1 MSKTALITGITGQDG
16 SYLAQLLLGK
26 GYRVVGGFRR
36 SSMVNVSRLDA
47 LGITRQVELVPFD
60 LTDHGNMRRV
70 VERVKPTEVYNLA
83 AQSFVAVSFDQPITT
98 GDITGVSTVRL
109 LEVLREIGGGIR
121 FYQASSSEMFG
132 KVQETPQSERTPFY
146 PRSPYA
152 VAKLYAHWMTINYR
166 ESYGMH
172 ASSGILFN
180 HESPLRG
187 VEFVTRKVTLAAARI
202 KHGLQKKLLLGNLD
216 ARRDWG
222 YAKEYVEAMW
232 RMLQQPAAD
241 DYVVATGETHSVR
254 ELVEAAFSAV
264 DLDWQAHVEVDPRFL
279 RPAEVDLLIGDPTK
293 ARTRLGWKPETRFRD
308 LVGLMVEADMRR
320 VAFEAKT
327 GHLVEYA

>member
-1 MSKTALITGITGQDG
+1 MSVALITGITGQDG
-16 SYLAQLLLGK
+16 AYLAELLLDQ
-26 GYRVVGGFRR
+26 GYDIHGIVRR
-36 SSMVNVSRLDA
+36 SSTDTFERIEHLHDRLTLHQAD
-47 LGITRQVELVPFD
+47 LLDQLSLVQVLRD
-60 LTDHGNMRRV
+60 
-70 VERVKPTEVYNLA
+70 VKPREVYNLA
-83 AQSFVAVSFDQPITT
+83 AQSFVPTSWLQPLLT
-98 GDITGVSTVRL
+98 GEVTGLGAARM
-109 LEVLREIGGGIR
+109 LEAIRQVDPSIR
-121 FYQASSSEMFG
+121 FYQAGSSEMFG